1 MQAKWSLDLTKFLSS
16 YLNVVVMRIMGRGH
30 IGVREDVRQSLVGE
44 VSQNT
49 FCTESDLYH
58 IFSLDRKC

>member
-1 MQAKWSLDLTKFLSS
+1 
-16 YLNVVVMRIMGRGH
+16 MRIMGRGH

-58 IFSLDRKC
+58 IFSLDRKCWSKWCNGCN